1 MRDGAL
7 GGAHAPAATHWAAHL
22 LLGAPGCSASDSW
35 RWPQWCGS
43 RCGTGGRCCPCQR
56 HRRRRRPAAAA
67 ERHLALP
74 ALQAPR
80 AAADVAPPQQ
90 GDDVYAYEP
99 QPLEEGVR
107 KHMLSVFVAG
117 APGCLG
123 AWQRLVEGCRQ
134 LLR

>member
-1 MRDGAL
+1 MVRAV
-7 GGAHAPAATHWAAHL
+7 
-22 LLGAPGCSASDSW
+22 
-35 RWPQWCGS
+35 
-43 RCGTGGRCCPCQR
+43 GRVG
-56 HRRRRRPAAAA
+56 AAAA
-67 ERHLALP
+67 AAAAAASCRRRSSCKRHLAAP

-117 APGCLG
+117 AP
-123 AWQRLVEGCRQ
+123 
-134 LLR
+134 LL